1 MLLGERPP
9 VTSEGDTLRVAGC
22 KQAFLFVHEQNQR
35 ALAIAPMDRFAS
47 RTSGALHYARC
58 ASSKISDTGGTRPVL
73 AACRP
78 GKEAERAD
86 EVV

>member
-35 ALAIAPMDRFAS
+35 ALAIAPMDSIRESDF
-47 RTSGALHYARC
+47 RGTALR
-58 ASSKISDTGGTRPVL
+58 
-73 AACRP
+73 
-78 GKEAERAD
+78 
-86 EVV
+86 EVRLVKDL